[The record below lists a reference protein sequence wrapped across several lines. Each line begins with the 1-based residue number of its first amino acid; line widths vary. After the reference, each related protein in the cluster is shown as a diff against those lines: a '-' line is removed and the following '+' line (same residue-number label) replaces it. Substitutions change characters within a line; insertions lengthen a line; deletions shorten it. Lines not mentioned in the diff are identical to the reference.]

1 MGAQL
6 CTAFAQI
13 SARCRS
19 GINVEIQ
26 PHSRNLRHGRFS
38 QTGQIYLLT
47 VVSIDRSPVFGDL
60 SAARRVTRAMHE
72 PTVVSAAG
80 TLAFVVMP
88 DHVHWLMQLKDGASL
103 GEVVRRFKARVSLAS
118 GFSVWQRGFHDHA
131 LRRVEDVV
139 TVARYI
145 VANPVRA
152 GLVRRIGDFPHWD
165 AAWLD

>member
-1 MGAQL
+1 
-6 CTAFAQI
+6 
-13 SARCRS
+13 
-19 GINVEIQ
+19 VEIQ

-47 VVSIDRSPVFGDL
+47 MVSIDRSPVFGDL

-72 PTVVSAAG
+72 PSVGSAAE
-80 TLAFVVMP
+80 TMAFVVMP

-103 GEVVRRFKARVSLAS
+103 GEAVRRFKARVSFAFGL
-118 GFSVWQRGFHDHA
+118 SVWQRGFHDHA
-131 LRRVEDVV
+131 LRRGEDVV

-152 GLVRRIGDFPHWD
+152 GLVQRMGDYPHWD